1 MKLVKTRLYE
11 QEGQY
16 SQEQLKQDF
25 ETFISVEN
33 VKISDEN
40 KTSLFNEVIVPDY
53 SNGLINSSNE
63 LFNIMSDKINS
74 YIG

>member
-16 SQEQLKQDF
+16 SQEHLKQDF
-25 ETFISVEN
+25 ETYISVEN

-40 KTSLFNEVIVPDY
+40 KAALFSEVIVPDY
-53 SNGLINSSNE
+53 SSGLINSTGE
-63 LFNIMSDKINS
+63 LFNLMSDKINS